1 MKDNKMLIDGIVY
14 PVETAWEGALAP
26 PEGVFAPPGEK
37 LPTVS
42 IGRPV
47 WWNDEAILGE
57 GWNPPAGENS
67 YVLARFAFSLRPEG
81 RKVVRR
87 AELMVSLEA
96 KNGGGAPIVFDLLPK
111 VTTEEKTGTFTA
123 KVGLDFKFLDL
134 AQAGATIETSI
145 DLHQKVP
152 VIVADG
158 IGESIARWVFVSG
171 RSHPLVGS
179 QTVYAVLELP
189 SGTSAARA
197 SLHLSAEV
205 ATSLGPIRGIL
216 PKEAKEHL
224 SWTLR

>member
-1 MKDNKMLIDGIVY
+1 MQIDEARF
-14 PVETAWEGALAP
+14 PVEPAWEGVLAP
-26 PEGVFAPPGEK
+26 PKGVFAPPGEK

-47 WWNDEAILGE
+47 WWDGEAILGE
-57 GWNPPAGENS
+57 KWTQPSGGKR
-67 YVLARFAFSLRPEG
+67 YGLARFAFSLRPQG

-96 KNGGGAPIVFDLLPK
+96 ENGGGAPVVFDLLPK
-111 VTTEEKTGTFTA
+111 VTTEEKTGTFKAT
-123 KVGLDFKFLDL
+123 VGLDFKFASL
-134 AQAGATIETSI
+134 AQAETTI
-145 DLHQKVP
+145 DLHQEVP

-171 RSHPLVGS
+171 PAHPLVGS
-179 QTVYAVLELP
+179 QLVYAILELP
-189 SGTSAARA
+189 AGTSAARA

-216 PKEAKEHL
+216 PKEASGQL
-224 SWTLR
+224 SWVLK

>member
-1 MKDNKMLIDGIVY
+1 MHIDETAF
-14 PVETAWEGALAP
+14 PVEPVWEGALAP
-26 PEGVFAPPGEK
+26 PKRVFAPPGEK

-47 WWNDEAILGE
+47 WWDDEAILGE
-57 GWNPPAGENS
+57 KWAAPAGGNR
-67 YVLARFAFSLRPEG
+67 YGLARFAFSLRPEG

-96 KNGGGAPIVFDLLPK
+96 ENGGGAPVVFDLLPK

-123 KVGLDFKFLDL
+123 SVGLDFKFLSL
-134 AQAGATIETSI
+134 AQAETTI
-145 DLHQKVP
+145 DLSQKVP

-171 RSHPLVGS
+171 RAHPLVGS
-179 QTVYAVLELP
+179 QIVYAVLELP
-189 SGTSAARA
+189 AGTSAVRA

-205 ATSLGPIRGIL
+205 ATNLGPIRGVL
-216 PKEAKEHL
+216 PKEAEEHL
-224 SWTLR
+224 IWTLR